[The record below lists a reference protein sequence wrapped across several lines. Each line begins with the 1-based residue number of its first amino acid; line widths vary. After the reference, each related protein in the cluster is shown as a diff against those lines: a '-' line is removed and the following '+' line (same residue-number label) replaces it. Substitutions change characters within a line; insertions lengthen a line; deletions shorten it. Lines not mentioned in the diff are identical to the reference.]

1 MTTGK
6 RKSLLSN
13 TTTDADD
20 AVVAPP
26 PSKKRNEPGWDLRSG
41 VTPYGQIRHCMC
53 LQPRACRAIMQRWCR
68 IKEGEGRVG
77 YVNVPEAAKKAKH
90 TANARHAGAF
100 RRGVFRYMYGEDY
113 VVDEETGDDNN
124 NNNNRRT
131 EHHSYAE
138 PNCPFTSR
146 GYNSVLSEIANR
158 APDSPLLLVYLHS
171 PLHGDGTNFIRKYL
185 CHPQLL
191 QLLNANSTGGD
202 DTSAGNE
209 GNGTVVCWGASVHT
223 ADGQRVRDMMDV
235 TSFPF
240 MALLNV
246 KPNRSNS
253 SEDSRNNNNNNNS
266 ANVTMELLL
275 RMEGP
280 QIMTIPP
287 AQITTYLST
296 SISRHAE
303 LLAQAEAQRLQRQE
317 EIRLREEQDREYQ
330 EALLADQIREIEQR
344 EREERERR
352 EEEERVELERLA
364 GEKDRRRLA
373 DAMELMEKCVEP
385 AVGSKGMARLRFT
398 LPNGKKVDR
407 RFQSLDTMEVVK
419 AFLIVHFNEQEVEM
433 KNFGLSTNFPKKTFG
448 EEDDN
453 KTLEELGLAPQ
464 AVVMVQ
470 DLDA

>member
-1 MTTGK
+1 MTFPPKEFDGIYNSIGAD
-6 RKSLLSN
+6 RAAKSFVSFMRGQISAARPIVSPS
-13 TTTDADD
+13 ADD
-20 AVVAPP
+20 
-26 PSKKRNEPGWDLRSG
+26 
-41 VTPYGQIRHCMC
+41 
-53 LQPRACRAIMQRWCR
+53 
-68 IKEGEGRVG
+68 
-77 YVNVPEAAKKAKH
+77 
-90 TANARHAGAF
+90 
-100 RRGVFRYMYGEDY
+100 
-113 VVDEETGDDNN
+113 GDDNN

-158 APDSPLLLVYLHS
+158 APNSPLLLVYLHS

-364 GEKDRRRLA
+364 GEKDRRRLV